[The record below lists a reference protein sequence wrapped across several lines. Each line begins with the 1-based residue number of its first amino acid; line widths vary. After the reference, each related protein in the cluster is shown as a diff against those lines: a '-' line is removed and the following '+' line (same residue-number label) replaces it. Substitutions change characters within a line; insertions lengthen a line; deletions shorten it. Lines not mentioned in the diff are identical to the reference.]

1 MDSSASRRPAES
13 SATVIISLKIH
24 KGREDDYRRWQERVN
39 AVAHAFE
46 GFEETEVQ
54 PPGPV
59 DQDVWVV
66 IYRFSDVARL
76 TAWLDSPAR
85 GELLDEGRSLFDG
98 PAKQEVLAGEAPRR
112 DVITAVISHE
122 VRPGREQDF
131 VRWQEKARNAQER
144 FPGFMGF
151 ELFRPV
157 PGIQENWVAIFR
169 FDTREHLNAWLESET
184 RRKLLEEGRRY
195 FAEYELRKID
205 SAFSGWFRFGG
216 ESETGL
222 PPNWKQAMCVLLALY
237 PTVMILTLTAGKV
250 FEMARIPGYAAMFL
264 SNVLSVSI
272 LTWLM
277 MPLVNRVLAFWL
289 APGVALPRQA
299 AGVAVVLLCY
309 LLSVVVFGLIAG

>member
-1 MDSSASRRPAES
+1 MN
-13 SATVIISLKIH
+13 TVA
-24 KGREDDYRRWQERVN
+24 R
-39 AVAHAFE
+39 AFE
-46 GFEETEVQ
+46 GFEETEAH
-54 PPGPV
+54 PPGPGA
-59 DQDVWVV
+59 QDVWVV
-66 IYRFSDVARL
+66 IYRFSDLTRL
-76 TAWLDSPAR
+76 TAWLGSPAR
-85 GELLDEGRSLFDG
+85 GELLDEGRPLFDG
-98 PAKQEVLAGEAPRR
+98 PAKQEVLAGEAPRQ
-112 DVITAVISHE
+112 DAITAVISHR

-131 VRWQEKARNAQER
+131 VRWQEKARNAQGR

-169 FDTREHLNAWLESET
+169 FDTREHLNDWLESET
-184 RRKLLEEGRRY
+184 RQKLLAEGRRY
-195 FAEYELRKID
+195 FAEYELSKIG

-216 ESETGL
+216 ESEAGL

-250 FEMARIPGYAAMFL
+250 FEMAGIPGYAAMFL

-289 APGVALPRQA
+289 APGGALPRQV
-299 AGVAVVLLCY
+299 AGVAVVVLCY
-309 LLSVVVFGLIAG
+309 LLFVGIFGVIAG